1 MDKWGLRALVYR
13 WFRRVYP
20 IRWFFQSEQRH
31 LENLVTLLD
40 HQPERIADLGT
51 GLGETLPLLPGG
63 RIRILLDQSQA
74 MLKRAQT
81 GPTDAR
87 VIGDILS
94 PPLKPGSFDLVTC
107 IGTSEYIP
115 AKALLLQEM
124 YTLLKPGG
132 YALIT
137 FSPRNLYSRLR
148 NLLGKRIYP
157 LSGSTAYDLLA
168 AEGFYIVRAYRT
180 KMQSQYL
187 VQKIV

>member
-1 MDKWGLRALVYR
+1 MDRWRLRARIYH
-13 WFRRVYP
+13 WFRKVYP
-20 IRWFFQSEQRH
+20 IRWFFQSECDR
-31 LENLVTLLD
+31 LEDLLD
-40 HQPERIADLGT
+40 LLETPPERIVDLGT
-51 GLGETLPLLPGG
+51 GLGETLSLLPQGK
-63 RIRILLDQSQA
+63 IRILLDHSHA
-74 MLKRAQT
+74 MLKRARM
-81 GPTDAR
+81 GPADVR

-115 AKALLLQEM
+115 EKALLLQEM

-132 YALIT
+132 YALVT